1 MDTRGLYE
9 KYEVK
14 RVDGKVVP
22 NAKYF
27 VLDYQNDPAAREAL
41 SQYAWSCEFTRPELH
56 KNLLDML
63 ESLAKFRVGDIV
75 KTVKNIVD
83 PEDTNFIGRICEVIE
98 MLEFSDKGQ
107 EYIVLCIDNEKEEE
121 MFVVEEELELVEL

>member
-27 VLDYQNDPAAREAL
+27 VLDYQNDPAAREAV
-41 SQYAWSCEFTRPELH
+41 SQYAWSCEFSRPELH

-63 ESLAKFRVGDIV
+63 ESLAKFRVGDTV

-83 PEDTNFIGRICEVIE
+83 PGDTNFIGKICKVIGI
-98 MLEFSDKGQ
+98 LEFSDKGQ
-107 EYIVLCIDNEKEEE
+107 EYIVLCVDNKEE